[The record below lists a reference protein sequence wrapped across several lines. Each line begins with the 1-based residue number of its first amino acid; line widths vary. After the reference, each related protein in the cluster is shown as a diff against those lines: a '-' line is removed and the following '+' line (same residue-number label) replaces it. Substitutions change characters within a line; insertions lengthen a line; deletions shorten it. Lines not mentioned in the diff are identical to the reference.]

1 MVVTDTGKMYGK
13 FLGLVTPREVDFEAD
28 HMKPLAEVMT
38 KCVRQF
44 VCDKVRATICVC
56 DKVCVI
62 MCV

>member
-1 MVVTDTGKMYGK
+1 MYGK